1 MKWAIFST
9 LAMLTAIY
17 FIVQEGQSDYAARL
31 QCEKAGKVMVSI
43 SGSRFCAIVE
53 SEVRK

>member
-1 MKWAIFST
+1 MKCAILST

-17 FIVQEGQSDYAARL
+17 FIVQEGQADYAAKL

-43 SGSRFCAIVE
+43 SGSRFCATIE